1 MRDKDHPVIMK
12 IPTFKYSGCR
22 LRDMDLALE
31 TARVRRHGHR
41 LQGWTRGHWLGAM
54 PKNALGIGTDF

>member
-1 MRDKDHPVIMK
+1 MK